1 MRQRALNGHVKR
13 LFPHPDRITSCH
25 MTVTPRRRRLRVD
38 GVGEVVGGL
47 GKSWGGI
54 AHLSW
59 NKETNKQN

>member
-25 MTVTPRRRRLRVD
+25 MGMTLRVD
-38 GVGEVVGGL
+38 GV
-47 GKSWGGI
+47 GGI

-59 NKETNKQN
+59 NKETNNKQN